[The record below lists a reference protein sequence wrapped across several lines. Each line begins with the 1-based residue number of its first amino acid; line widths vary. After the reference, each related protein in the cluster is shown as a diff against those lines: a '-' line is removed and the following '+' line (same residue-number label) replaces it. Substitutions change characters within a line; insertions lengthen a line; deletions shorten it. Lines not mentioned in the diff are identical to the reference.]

1 MKTPRIPRSFFLV
14 PVLAILLIITA
25 IAGCSIHDTG
35 YTRAGPS
42 IAPSYGPND
51 GRLGI
56 HFIDVGQGDSTL
68 IQYNGTTI
76 LIDAGEADAA
86 PALVEYL
93 KQHDVRTIDLLIA
106 THPHS
111 DHIGGM
117 RAVLDSFTVRKVM
130 DSGMP
135 HTTSTYRNFIQ
146 AVENKKIPYLVP
158 KIGDTFSLVPGLDF
172 LVLNAPTDSTEDA
185 DLNDNSLVL
194 RATYGRINILFAGDI
209 GTSTESNILR
219 SGLPVESQLLKV
231 AHHGSSH
238 GTSREFLEA
247 VRPEAAFILV
257 GADNPYNYPS
267 EKTLGRLED
276 RGTLIF
282 RTDKNGT
289 IVVRTDGMEYSIET
303 ERQGLYPF
311 IAGSPVATV
320 S

>member
-1 MKTPRIPRSFFLV
+1 MKTPGTPRSFFLV
-14 PVLAILLIITA
+14 PVLAVLFIVTA

-35 YTRAGPS
+35 YSRDAPA
-42 IAPSYGPND
+42 IAPSYAPND
-51 GRLGI
+51 GRLVI

-86 PALVEYL
+86 PALVKYL
-93 KQHDVRTIDLLIA
+93 KQHDVRAIDFLIA

-146 AVENKKIPYLVP
+146 AIENKKIPYVVP
-158 KIGDTFSLVPGLDF
+158 KIGDTFSPAPGLDF
-172 LVLNAPTDSTEDA
+172 LVLNAPVDNTEDA
-185 DLNDNSLVL
+185 DLNDNSLVF

-209 GTSTESNILR
+209 GTSTEGNILR

-238 GTSREFLEA
+238 GTGTGFLDA

-276 RGTLIF
+276 RGIIVF
-282 RTDKNGT
+282 RTDTDGS
-289 IVVRTDGMEYSIET
+289 IVVRTDGMEYSVET
-303 ERQGLYPF
+303 ERQGMYPF
-311 IAGSPVATV
+311 TVGSPAATV